1 LANEEREKGTIS
13 LSDIRFFISCKHL
26 WGFLPKLHFDGTT
39 SFIDCVNEWKPW
51 HAGNDYFKQ
60 QKYPEAIKHYTE
72 SLKRNP
78 KDPKVSNNLWI
89 QVIILMIM
97 LMCVLMCPNT
107 RFLSGL

>member
-1 LANEEREKGTIS
+1 MRREKKVQSLCLIS
-13 LSDIRFFISCKHL
+13 GSSFLASIFL